1 MGKQATKTKNRQ
13 KRFEK
18 MNKID
23 NRKKQIKWKILELSD
38 FKKERLLEQSKREIT
53 ILHDRIEYFKKRK
66 RLFEKGRKKIEKMQN
81 LSPNEL
87 NQVARM
93 HGQSRDELKRIA
105 NIRRIKNYEEMSKE
119 ELMVYL
125 LKSKQSI
132 AELFKNKF
140 DDDKISDIKR
150 ILNRLRDIPPKKYKK
165 ETKKKLYEIEN
176 NLSELEKEEND
187 EYLRN

>member
-1 MGKQATKTKNRQ
+1 
-13 KRFEK
+13 